1 SMLPPHPKG
10 ASIVDLETIGAVFQT
25 DDVQEVNK
33 RLEDSWVIIA
43 IATGTRADGQPW
55 ILYSLGEQY
64 EDEEDEEDEEEGDE
78 EEEEDSE

>member
-1 SMLPPHPKG
+1 M
-10 ASIVDLETIGAVFQT
+10 DLETIGAVFQT

-43 IATGTRADGQPW
+43 VATGTRADGQPW

-78 EEEEDSE
+78 EEEEEDSE